1 MRLLLST
8 IVLRWPSCVIKLNRP
23 TERPNGNTSADA
35 LDCERP
41 SSASLAQLFVQ
52 LVCDTVVVSINSSS
66 RESHRLA
73 CRNICTRRMSQSQV
87 ISPKG
92 GHWELLENKNNNKKR
107 EMEKPMRLLA
117 VTETH
122 FPSYN
127 IFITASSSSASEKS
141 LKNAS

>member
-1 MRLLLST
+1 M
-8 IVLRWPSCVIKLNRP
+8 IKLNRP

-52 LVCDTVVVSINSSS
+52 LVCDTVVVSTQQQQP
-66 RESHRLA
+66 RESTPGVQKYMYKT
-73 CRNICTRRMSQSQV
+73 NVSKSSY
-87 ISPKG
+87 ISLKG
-92 GHWELLENKNNNKKR
+92 GRWELLENKNNNLKKK

-122 FPSYN
+122 FPFYN
-127 IFITASSSSASEKS
+127 V
-141 LKNAS
+141 

>member
-1 MRLLLST
+1 
-8 IVLRWPSCVIKLNRP
+8 
-23 TERPNGNTSADA
+23 
-35 LDCERP
+35 
-41 SSASLAQLFVQ
+41 
-52 LVCDTVVVSINSSS
+52 
-66 RESHRLA
+66 
-73 CRNICTRRMSQSQV
+73 MSQSQV